1 LEDKVIRGVP
11 WTFLA
16 YAVNKGIRIVSLM
29 VLARLLA
36 PSDFGLVALALAS
49 LAFVNVFSDLG
60 LGAVLVVRQDLD
72 RESMGTVLSMM
83 LMTGTAGAVIVAGT
97 APLIASLLHEDELT
111 PFLVV
116 LSLTLLI
123 NVFAW
128 FYEMLMQR
136 ELEFRRLFACNVAQ
150 TVVYVVVTLSL
161 AMTGAGAWSLVA
173 GEIGSSLALGAA
185 LLVATPYRIAP
196 AWARDRVRELFG
208 AGWGFLAQGSVSFIE
223 SNADRLIIGRLLGTT
238 QLGFYSIAFRL
249 GEMPYWALAHPVA
262 MVTFPGF
269 ARMRER
275 GEEIAAAFLS
285 SLRLVAVLVV
295 PVGVLLSAT
304 AGPVVHALLGERWTP
319 AIGVIAIMGL
329 WASVRSLAGILAW
342 LLNSIGEAKL
352 LAKTS
357 ASVILALVPG
367 IAVAASLSGVREV
380 ALVILSGAVVNV
392 SIYAL
397 WIQRRGGI
405 GLREQW
411 RAVRAPVLA
420 APGAWLA
427 AAALSLLGDG
437 WPAGATLAAALLA
450 GLAAY
455 VITLVLLD
463 RSILAWIPA
472 QVRRALEP
480 RPA

>member
-1 LEDKVIRGVP
+1 
-11 WTFLA
+11 
-16 YAVNKGIRIVSLM
+16 
-29 VLARLLA
+29 
-36 PSDFGLVALALAS
+36 
-49 LAFVNVFSDLG
+49 
-60 LGAVLVVRQDLD
+60 
-72 RESMGTVLSMM
+72 
-83 LMTGTAGAVIVAGT
+83 
-97 APLIASLLHEDELT
+97 
-111 PFLVV
+111 
-116 LSLTLLI
+116 
-123 NVFAW
+123 
-128 FYEMLMQR
+128 
-136 ELEFRRLFACNVAQ
+136 
-150 TVVYVVVTLSL
+150 
-161 AMTGAGAWSLVA
+161 
-173 GEIGSSLALGAA
+173 
-185 LLVATPYRIAP
+185 
-196 AWARDRVRELFG
+196 
-208 AGWGFLAQGSVSFIE
+208 
-223 SNADRLIIGRLLGTT
+223 
-238 QLGFYSIAFRL
+238 
-249 GEMPYWALAHPVA
+249 MPYWALAHPVA

-275 GEEIAAAFLS
+275 GEEIAAAFLG

-304 AGPVVHALLGERWTP
+304 AGPVVDALLGERWTP

-367 IAVAASLSGVREV
+367 IAVAASLGGVREV
-380 ALVILSGAVVNV
+380 ALVVLCGAVVNV
-392 SIYAL
+392 SIYAQ

-405 GLREQW
+405 GLRVQW

-427 AAALSLLGDG
+427 AAALSRLGDG
-437 WPAGATLAAALLA
+437 WPAGMTLAAALLA

-463 RSILAWIPA
+463 RSILTWIPA